1 MTEAR
6 AESGAGQA
14 ALFENR
20 HQYEQALMRLGRR
33 LQALG
38 QLLEQGPTR
47 LVGKGFGFDPD
58 VTGPRPV
65 QIEMDELREAFDRTA
80 SRNVGR
86 LLAEFQELVAAEK
99 AKDAPA
105 S

>member
-1 MTEAR
+1 MAEGQVEAGR
-6 AESGAGQA
+6 DEAP
-14 ALFENR
+14 LFENR

-47 LVGKGFGFDPD
+47 LVGKGFAFDPA

-65 QIEMDELREAFDRTA
+65 QIEMDELREAFDRA
-80 SRNVGR
+80 AARNVGR
-86 LLAEFQELVAAEK
+86 LLAEYQGLVGAERGAAGTG
-99 AKDAPA
+99 
-105 S
+105 